1 VGVRVPQ
8 ALNKGKNMTVTDY
21 PNGISTPFVV
31 GSYNPT
37 QGNVFFVRPNKGL
50 DGNNGKNP
58 TRAFKTLAKALSKCV
73 ANQNDTVYLMAESA
87 SASVTSDLQT
97 ATLDWNKNLVHLI
110 GVCAPT
116 AVSQRARIANA
127 AASALSPVV
136 TVSASGCNIQN
147 LQIINEIADATAL
160 LAVEVTG
167 ERNYFENVHFAGVT
181 NATQSAAG
189 AASLKITGG
198 AENVFKN
205 CTIGLDTSSYDA
217 DATGI
222 LCDTAATRNKF
233 EDCLIQGYITA
244 AGYSHVT
251 IADSTGIDRWLWF
264 KNCIFVAEST
274 NKAVTQTEVFT
285 IPAISQGKIILQD
298 SYCFSDGGA
307 VDWDSNDRG
316 IIWNNSVAAAA
327 SAAGGI
333 LTNQ

>member
-1 VGVRVPQ
+1 MGNN
-8 ALNKGKNMTVTDY
+8 LTNS
-21 PNGISTPFVV
+21 PNGLSSFGIPVIPQGIPFGRDSKTWMVDPR
-31 GSYNPT
+31 Y
-37 QGNVFFVRPNKGL
+37 GL
-50 DGNNGKNP
+50 DGNDGSIERP
-58 TRAFKTLAKALSKCV
+58 FKTLVKALASARADK
-73 ANQNDTVYLMAESA
+73 NDVVFLIATSN
-87 SASVTSDLQT
+87 SASVTTSTQT
-97 ATLDWNKNLVHLI
+97 ATLDWNKNLVHLVGI
-110 GVCAPT
+110 CAPT
-116 AVSQRARIANA
+116 IVSQRARIGNA
-127 AASALSPVV
+127 AASALSPVM
-136 TVSASGCNIQN
+136 TVSANGCVISNV
-147 LQIINEIADATAL
+147 QIINEIADATAL

-167 ERNYFENVHFAGVT
+167 ERNYFKNVHFAGIT

-189 AASLKITGG
+189 AASLKITAG
-198 AENVFKN
+198 AENVFEG

-222 LCDTAATRNKF
+222 LCDAVATRNLF
-233 EDCLIQGYITA
+233 VDCLIQGYITA
-244 AGYSHVT
+244 AGYAHVT
-251 IADSTGIDRWLWF
+251 IADAQGIDRWLWF
-264 KNCIFVAEST
+264 KRCIFVAEST